1 MAIEVKDLMQF
12 LGVEADN
19 IDAFK
24 EKFEAE
30 FSRNSNINKEH
41 PKVKAFIG
49 ETLGILEK
57 NLKNIAKN
65 HNAEWS
71 GGDWDSKTLNDK
83 FSFAMGKV
91 VENHNAILDDFKK
104 THAGNDEAIKEWE
117 KKVSALTSKLNDTE
131 TLLGHTKQEFE
142 GYKTAEAKRETDRII
157 KEHTAQA
164 VGKLRFKQTVNDL
177 TKKGFLT
184 SFSEQYRIELDENKA
199 PYVTDAKGQR
209 IPNPKVTGTFMALE
223 DVLTAEAI
231 KADIFEKNPLAQQQ
245 PQRQQ
250 HQQYT
255 PPNPTEGRVLNGA
268 AAKAAV

>member
-24 EKFEAE
+24 EKFETE

-49 ETLGILEK
+49 ETLGIIEK

-91 VENHNAILDDFKK
+91 VENHNAILEDFKK

-131 TLLGHTKQEFE
+131 TLLGHTKQEFDS
-142 GYKTAEAKRETDRII
+142 YKQAEAQKEKSRII
-157 KEHTAQA
+157 NEHINSA
-164 VGKLRFKQTVNDL
+164 VTKVKFKSTVNDL
-177 TKKGFLT
+177 TKKGFMTAFNEL
-184 SFSEQYRIELDENKA
+184 YKIELDENKS
-199 PYVTDAKGQR
+199 PYVTDSKGQR

-223 DVLTAEAI
+223 DVLTSEAI
-231 KADIFEKNPLAQQQ
+231 KADIFEKNPVAQQQ
-245 PQRQQ
+245 QQRQMPP
-250 HQQYT
+250 QYK
-255 PPNPTEGRVLNGA
+255 PADDNKNGRVLNSA
-268 AAKAAV
+268 AAAAV